1 MKAEFKDL
9 CPYDA
14 NRFVRHI
21 INTFELKGEDLT
33 TLERIIDE
41 HEVPVTLWTCND
53 STDAPIECGPKFK
66 HE

>member
-1 MKAEFKDL
+1 MKAEFKDI

-14 NRFVRHI
+14 EHFVRDI
-21 INTFELKGEDLT
+21 INTFALKGEDLT

-41 HEVPVTLWTCND
+41 HEMPVTLWTYVD

-66 HE
+66 HD